1 MIHPKILPPI
11 PTVNPVLAKH
21 FGRPPGHGF
30 YDKYLASN
38 RPKGGWAKV
47 AYVQLVRGHVEVCGA
62 VMEFAQLEKEES
74 MAQRIIMYPREWDA
88 KPQEGAAL
96 APDVETSRRLLRSAA
111 KQYKVMLQPID
122 STVKATRAQTTPEE
136 RYPLTNLL
144 TLHFYNRV
152 LYLKPA
158 GLILDST
165 PLDLL
170 FTLPM
175 DSPILGLSAP
185 TSSSATSP
193 PSILLLQPSKS
204 TYRDISSSLPEGAYL
219 DTEFLNLIHVESA
232 PTDAKFHTR
241 LLAETSTLDAEN
253 VAEFNATEFL
263 ELTGYV
269 HIEDPGMEGPEYDV
283 PRPDFVRAMP
293 SGKQARKAWESV
305 YERYRDARRAVCGLD
320 LESVARQVDEGG
332 EVGMTEELK

>member
-1 MIHPKILPPI
+1 MIHPKILPPA
-11 PTVNPVLAKH
+11 PTTNPVLAKH

-47 AYVQLVRGHVEVCGA
+47 AYVQLVRQHIEVCGA
-62 VMEFAQLEKEES
+62 ITEFAQLEKEES

-88 KPQEGAAL
+88 KPHDGAKL
-96 APDVETSRRLLRSAA
+96 APQVETSRRLLRKAA
-111 KQYKVMLQPID
+111 KHYKVMLQPID
-122 STVKATRAQTTPEE
+122 SIVQAIQSQTTPEE
-136 RYPLTNLL
+136 IYPLTNLL
-144 TLHFYNRV
+144 APHYYNRL

-158 GLILDST
+158 GLILHST

-185 TSSSATSP
+185 ASTSDTSP

-204 TYRDISSSLPEGAYL
+204 TYRDISSALPEGAYP
-219 DTEFLNLIHVESA
+219 DTEFLNLIHVESM
-232 PTDAKFHTR
+232 PPDAELHTR
-241 LLAETSTLDAEN
+241 LLAETSALDAES
-253 VAEFNATEFL
+253 VAEFNATDFL
-263 ELTGYV
+263 EMTAYV
-269 HIEDPGMEGPEYDV
+269 HIEDPGVEGPEYDV

-305 YERYRDARRAVCGLD
+305 YERYRDARRSVCGLN
-320 LESVARQVDEGG
+320 LEPVERQVDEGV
-332 EVGMTEELK
+332 EVGMVEELK

>member
-1 MIHPKILPPI
+1 MINPKILPPV

-47 AYVQLVRGHVEVCGA
+47 AYVQLVRQHVEVCGA

-88 KPQEGAAL
+88 KPQDEATPAL
-96 APDVETSRRLLRSAA
+96 HIETSRRLLRRAA
-111 KQYKVMLQPID
+111 KNYKVMLQPID
-122 STVKATRAQTTPEE
+122 SNVQATRSQITPEE
-136 RYPLTNLL
+136 QYPLTNLL
-144 TLHFYNRV
+144 ALHYYNRV
-152 LYLKPA
+152 LYLKPS
-158 GLILDST
+158 GLILDSI

-185 TSSSATSP
+185 TSRSEISP

-204 TYRDISSSLPEGAYL
+204 TYRHISSSLPEGAYP

-241 LLAETSTLDAEN
+241 LLAETSTLDAES

-305 YERYRDARRAVCGLD
+305 YERYRDARRDVCGLD
-320 LESVARQVDEGG
+320 LEPVERQVDEGG
-332 EVGMTEELK
+332 GVGTGEELK